1 MSREPVIHRK
11 GFDWITLAVYLS
23 LVIIGWLM
31 QYAVSYDPA
40 APYSF
45 IDIST
50 AMGKT
55 SLITLVAFL
64 LFFSGFVVEWK
75 FWHTFSYPIYVF
87 FLLLLVLVL
96 IFGSSIKGSQS
107 WFNFLGFSLQ
117 PSEFA
122 KFGTALAVSSYIS
135 FYKQQIEKLNILLRG
150 LLLIFIPLI
159 LILLQ
164 PDAGS
169 ALVFLSLIITFYRN
183 GVSVYFLVIPLALL
197 FTFIFALIYGVQ
209 LISFIV
215 MLLALLFL
223 SVVYYQKRY
232 LILGVLLFLVLE
244 IYLYSYNFAGV
255 AMLLSALAFLG
266 LSLYYW
272 FRNQKNSSLFILP
285 TVLILILFSFLTN
298 YVFNNVLK
306 PHQQDRINVWLRP
319 EKSDPRGALY
329 NIIQSK
335 MAIGSGGIQGKG
347 YLKGT
352 MTNLDYVPEQSTDF
366 IFSTVGEEQGFIG
379 VASVIVLYLLL
390 ILRILMIGE
399 RSNNKFILSFA
410 YALGGY
416 FFIHFF
422 INIGMTMGLVPV
434 IGIPLP
440 FMSKGGSALL
450 AFSLMLGILLKL
462 DVSRRI
468 R

>member
-1 MSREPVIHRK
+1 MSKEPVIHRK
-11 GFDWITLAVYLS
+11 GFDWITLAVFLS

-31 QYAVSYDPA
+31 QYAVIYDKTDV
-40 APYSF
+40 YSF
-45 IDIST
+45 FDLGSPI
-50 AMGKT
+50 GKT
-55 SLITLVAFL
+55 TIITLVAFV
-64 LFFSGFVVEWK
+64 LFFAGFVVEWK
-75 FWHTFSYPIYVF
+75 FWHTFSYPVYAFFTVF
-87 FLLLLVLVL
+87 LVLVL
-96 IFGSSIKGSQS
+96 IFGSNVKGSQS
-107 WFNFLGFSLQ
+107 WFNFMGFSLQ

-122 KFGTALAVSSYIS
+122 KFGTALAVSSYIA
-135 FYKQQIEKLNILLRG
+135 FYKQHIVDYKILFRGFLLILLP
-150 LLLIFIPLI
+150 II

-183 GVSVYFLVIPLALL
+183 GISIYYLLIPIGLILA
-197 FTFIFALIYGVQ
+197 FVFALIYGVEM
-209 LISFIV
+209 ISLFVFLFAI
-215 MLLALLFL
+215 LFL
-223 SVVYYQKRY
+223 ATVYYQKRY
-232 LILGVLLFLVLE
+232 LILGSVVVVVALIFLYFYGFQNTA
-244 IYLYSYNFAGV
+244 I
-255 AMLLSALAFLG
+255 LSGGMTFLA
-266 LSLYYW
+266 LSLFYW

-285 TVLILILFSFLTN
+285 TVITLILFSFLTN
-298 YVFNNVLK
+298 YVFDNVLK

-319 EKSDPRGALY
+319 EMSDPRGALY

-335 MAIGSGGIQGKG
+335 MAIGSGGLQGKG

-352 MTNLDYVPEQSTDF
+352 MTNLNYVPEQSTDF

-379 VASVIVLYLLL
+379 SISVIFLYLLL

-399 RSNNKFILSFA
+399 RSNNKFILSYA
-410 YALGGY
+410 YSIAGFL
-416 FFIHFF
+416 FIHFF

-450 AFSLMLGILLKL
+450 AFSLMLGVLLKL